1 MTPGPNSGPDQR
13 PRLDLPFV
21 GVSTFMNK
29 PLVRDWDTIDADIA
43 FLGAPF
49 DMGTQVRPGARFGPR
64 GLREASRIMAVG
76 DGGAYDPE
84 DDIVYLRPQDA
95 RIVDAG
101 DADMVHFDAQQCLDN
116 IEAGVRAIRAAGA
129 LPLVCGG
136 DHSVHIPCIRAFDGE
151 APVHIVHIDAHLDYV
166 DERHGVRHG
175 QGNPLRRAAECDHV
189 SGITHLGIRNMG
201 SSAASD
207 FADARAAKS
216 DILSVRDFRELGVA
230 GVLAR
235 IPIGARL
242 YFTID
247 IDGFDPSIAPGTGT
261 PSAGGFLFYEISDF
275 LKAAAIHGKVVGID
289 FVELAPDYDPTGA
302 TCYFAAQLIGNFL
315 GYIIHARRI
324 RAGETPGDGWPR
336 LRDVG
341 Q

>member
-1 MTPGPNSGPDQR
+1 MSST

-29 PLVRDWDTIDADIA
+29 PLVQDWDAIEADIA

-49 DMGTQVRPGARFGPR
+49 DFGTQVRPGARFGPR
-64 GLREASRIMAVG
+64 GLREGSRIMAVG
-76 DGGAYDPE
+76 EAGAYDPE
-84 DDIVYLRPQDA
+84 DDVQYLEPGDA
-95 RIVDAG
+95 RIVDLG

-116 IEAGVRAIRAAGA
+116 IEAGVRKILAAGA

-136 DHSVHIPCIRAFDGE
+136 DHSVHIPCIRAFDGQP
-151 APVHIVHIDAHLDYV
+151 PVHIVHIDAHLDYV
-166 DERHGVRHG
+166 DERRGVRHG
-175 QGNPLRRAAECDHV
+175 QGNPLRRAAECEHV
-189 SGITHLGIRNMG
+189 TGITHLGIRNMG
-201 SSAASD
+201 SSSVAD

-235 IPIGARL
+235 IPTGARL

-247 IDGFDPSIAPGTGT
+247 IDGFDPSVAPGTGS
-261 PSAGGFLFYEISDF
+261 PSAGGFLFYEMSDF
-275 LKAAAIHGKVVGID
+275 FKAAAMHGEVVGID
-289 FVELAPDYDPTGA
+289 FVELAPDVDPTGA
-302 TCYFAAQLIGNFL
+302 TAYFAAQLICNFL
-315 GYIIHARRI
+315 GYILHARRI
-324 RAGETPGDGWPR
+324 KAAEAARDGWPR
-336 LRDVG
+336 LRGVG